1 MTKHS
6 LKQILCE
13 TKILRTFLSGLMFI
27 LGTPLSVQCLSG
39 VAAGTDC
46 ACLVVA
52 LVCISVICVCHTA
65 STHVWCSEKVLQ
77 YYESQARSNNNRG
90 REAACHCM
98 AELVRKLESPAILPY
113 LSRIMKALLSAF
125 RDDSWPV
132 SV

>member
-1 MTKHS
+1 M
-6 LKQILCE
+6 L
-13 TKILRTFLSGLMFI
+13 
-27 LGTPLSVQCLSG
+27 
-39 VAAGTDC
+39 
-46 ACLVVA
+46 
-52 LVCISVICVCHTA
+52 VICVCHSTL
-65 STHVWCSEKVLQ
+65 THVWCSEKVLQ

>member
-1 MTKHS
+1 
-6 LKQILCE
+6 
-13 TKILRTFLSGLMFI
+13 MFI
-27 LGTPLSVQCLSG
+27 LGTPLSLQCLSG

-52 LVCISVICVCHTA
+52 LVCISIICVCHTASTHVRHTA